1 MLAIVALCLSAI
13 ALVAAGA
20 CAWLTWIHAIAA
32 QRLAKDAARLF
43 EEAKRVRE
51 PAPQPVNV
59 QGSAPGGREQQDI
72 RQALQIAERSAQAAE
87 ESARATRI
95 LAESGQRAYVGLGA
109 VQVIRSDL
117 GAGFPTMVRCEARN
131 SGKTP
136 AFSVVSCQ
144 WLVAMKELPA
154 EPDYTGIESLSP
166 TDLGPGGVSATD
178 ASSPAFDA
186 LVAQALRNRELT
198 VFLYGISRYKDV
210 FGMARQTRWAFSWNI
225 EKRQFTRCA
234 HHNEMT

>member
-1 MLAIVALCLSAI
+1 MLAIIALCLSAI
-13 ALVAAGA
+13 ALVASGA

-32 QRLAKDAARLF
+32 QRLAKDTAKLF

-51 PAPQPVNV
+51 VTPQTGNT
-59 QGSAPGGREQQDI
+59 QASAPAGQDHPDI
-72 RQALQIAERSAQAAE
+72 REALRIAERSAQAAE

-144 WLVAMKELPA
+144 WLVALKELPA

-210 FGMARQTRWAFSWNI
+210 FGMARQTRWAFYWNS